1 MCALLV
7 IANPATRYPF
17 DLMTPILVVNN
28 PLFHNYDAVIGL
40 FLKMIDPQVILVEVH
55 VLDHIRCSDHLNI
68 VLTTLY
74 TSTRVTATKLG
85 WDHTLLIHVS
95 CNKNL
100 EASRSRYSTICTSK
114 DVVLTDIDEPVEIL
128 LSELVHH
135 DLTQGVSAEQD
146 ENRYQTVAVG
156 GTFDHLHDGH
166 KILLSMAS
174 FLAAKTIIVGITGPK
189 LLVNKKFADF
199 LEPYNQR
206 KHNVDNFLNVFSGVP
221 APAYYEINDICG
233 PTGYI
238 KDIDA
243 LVVSRES
250 AKGGEFVNKFRQEKH
265 FPPLHIVT
273 INVVGGEGDDF
284 DGKLSSTAIREAES
298 KKTS

>member
-1 MCALLV
+1 MPPLVPMTPLLV
-7 IANPATRYPF
+7 
-17 DLMTPILVVNN
+17 VKN
-28 PLFHNYDAVIGL
+28 PLLHNYDAVISL
-40 FLKMIDPQVILVEVH
+40 FLNMIDLKVTLVEVH
-55 VLDHIRCSDHLNI
+55 VLDHIRCSSHLNI
-68 VLTTLY
+68 VLTSLY
-74 TSTRVTATKLG
+74 TSTRATATKLG
-85 WDHTLLIHVS
+85 WDHTLQIHVS
-95 CNKNL
+95 CNKKL
-100 EASRSRYSTICTSK
+100 EPSRSLYSTICTSK
-114 DVVLTDIDEPVEIL
+114 DVLLLDIDEPVEIL

-135 DLTQGVSAEQD
+135 DLTQGVPAEQD

-199 LEPYNQR
+199 LEPYDQR
-206 KHNVDNFLNVFSGVP
+206 KHNVDNFLNVFSGMA
-221 APAYYEINDICG
+221 APAYYEINDVCG

-238 KDIDA
+238 REIDA

-250 AKGGEFVNKFRQEKH
+250 AKGGEYVNKFRQEKD

-298 KKTS
+298 KKIS